1 MVCGI
6 SKELTTEH
14 YHNARSIADRC
25 TVISRKWAELQNKLD
40 DLRETLSLYHDL
52 MSVFSEM
59 EDCLTDMGHIEV
71 RGLDHL
77 TFALCMEQLQQFL
90 QELKSFSTQNGPF
103 AWILIHFPGADNEF
117 FHMVSSTQKYFF
129 TQNWPFA

>member
-71 RGLDHL
+71 RGLDHV
-77 TFALCMEQLQQFL
+77 TFALCMGPSLT
-90 QELKSFSTQNGPF
+90 SHNFSLERPISTVGMF
-103 AWILIHFPGADNEF
+103 
-117 FHMVSSTQKYFF
+117 SSS
-129 TQNWPFA
+129 